1 LISSSKVIIRQKV
14 KVDVGYGINYD
25 RANEK
30 QGERGVKVFKD
41 CEESADLS

>member
-1 LISSSKVIIRQKV
+1 LISSSKVIIRQ

-41 CEESADLS
+41 YEEIADLS